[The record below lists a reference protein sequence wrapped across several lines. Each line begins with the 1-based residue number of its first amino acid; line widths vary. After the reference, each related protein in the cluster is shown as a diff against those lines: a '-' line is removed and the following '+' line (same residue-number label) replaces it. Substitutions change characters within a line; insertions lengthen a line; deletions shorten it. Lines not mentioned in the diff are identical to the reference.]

1 MVPNIVFIVPY
12 RNREQQLFF
21 FRNYMKYILKIIMRM
36 SIKYFFT
43 SNRYKRI

>member
-21 FRNYMKYILKIIMRM
+21 FRNYMKYILEDYNENG
-36 SIKYFFT
+36 IKYFFT

>member
-21 FRNYMKYILKIIMRM
+21 FRNYMKYIMEDYNENEYKI
-36 SIKYFFT
+36 FFSHQT
-43 SNRYKRI
+43 DKR